1 MVCPSAPQ
9 RCTEAFLR
17 DVRALADDF
26 DLPLIMHVQ
35 ETRMQ
40 VVTGKLWWG
49 NTMIEYL
56 DRIDFLRPQ
65 TQFIHAIWLNPRE
78 IELLAKARCDGS
90 TQSSLGAA
98 FWFRSGAGGR
108 AAQSRC
114 ECQSRD
120 RRLRLD

>member
-9 RCTEAFLR
+9 RCTEPFLR
-17 DVRALADDF
+17 DVRALADEF

-49 NTMIEYL
+49 STIIEYL
-56 DRIDFLRPQ
+56 DRIGFLKPQ

-78 IELLAKARCDGS
+78 IDLLAK
-90 TQSSLGAA
+90 
-98 FWFRSGAGGR
+98 GGVTVQHNP
-108 AAQSRC
+108 ASA
-114 ECQSRD
+114 
-120 RRLRLD
+120 